1 MSCGHIPWHAA
12 GIVVDTRHACCGR
25 FVDANKASHRGALSC
40 CVAATLLG
48 VDKNAL
54 AHALTT
60 RSRVMRE
67 GVIVSP
73 LNVRAAVDNR

>member
-1 MSCGHIPWHAA
+1 MPVCMYIHQLKFHLCFDVVLAA
-12 GIVVDTRHACCGR
+12 
-25 FVDANKASHRGALSC
+25 
-40 CVAATLLG
+40 AALLG
-48 VDKNAL
+48 VNRAGL
-54 AHALTT
+54 EHALTT

>member
-1 MSCGHIPWHAA
+1 MQG
-12 GIVVDTRHACCGR
+12 VVLTS
-25 FVDANKASHRGALSC
+25 VWLPM
-40 CVAATLLG
+40 CVCPAAATLLG
-48 VDKNAL
+48 VNKDAL